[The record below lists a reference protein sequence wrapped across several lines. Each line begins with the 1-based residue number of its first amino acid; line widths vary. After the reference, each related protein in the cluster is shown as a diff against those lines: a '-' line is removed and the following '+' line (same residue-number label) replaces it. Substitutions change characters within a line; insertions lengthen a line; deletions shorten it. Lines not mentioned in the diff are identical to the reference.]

1 MYTSPAAVRPRQY
14 YLDWLRVLS
23 IFLVFVYHA
32 SRVFGGEQFHI
43 NNVRSYSGV
52 DIFTSVLVIWGMPLL
67 FLVAGA
73 SAYLSLGKTA
83 PGRYMKDRVLR
94 LLVPF
99 SAGLLTHIPI
109 QVYLERVNHG
119 EFTGSLAAFLPHYFD
134 GFYGF
139 GGNFA
144 WMGLHLWFLV
154 MLFLY
159 TLLALPILVW
169 LARGRGVAVLDRVAG
184 FLARSG
190 AIYLLALPVVLLAVA
205 LDPEALGISVFG
217 SWNVFIYMV
226 YFLYGAI
233 LVAHDG
239 LRQSIERQRWV
250 ALAVALVFLAAGTI
264 LWFTRFNQV
273 YPAYNTAD
281 YVLLNSVRALCSW
294 FGLLAIWGFSIH
306 HLNFGT
312 AALYLANEA
321 VLPFYV
327 LHQTVLVIVGF
338 YVIQWPAPDLLKFAV
353 IFAGSLIIIVGLY
366 WFLIRPYNVMRFL
379 FGMRPKKA
387 IEPAPVSPSAEIVG
401 H

>member
-1 MYTSPAAVRPRQY
+1 MQTSPAVVRPRQY
-14 YLDWLRVLS
+14 YLDWLRVIS

-32 SRVFGGEQFHI
+32 VRIFGGEHFHV
-43 NNVRSYSGV
+43 NNVNSYSGV
-52 DIFTSVLVIWGMPLL
+52 DSFTSILTIVGMPLL
-67 FLVAGA
+67 FVVAGA
-73 SAYLSLGKTA
+73 SAYLSLGKTP

-99 SAGLLTHIPI
+99 AAGLLTHIPI
-109 QVYLERVNHG
+109 LVYLERVNHG
-119 EFTGSLAAFLPHYFD
+119 EFAGSLVAFLPHYFD

-169 LARGRGVAVLDRVAG
+169 LARGKGAAVLDRVAG
-184 FLARSG
+184 FLARPG
-190 AIYLLALPVVLLAVA
+190 AIYLLVLPVILLAVA
-205 LDPEALGISVFG
+205 LDPETLGISIFG
-217 SWNVFIYMV
+217 GWSIFVYML
-226 YFLYGAI
+226 YFLYGAV

-250 ALAVALVFLAAGTI
+250 ALAAALVFLAAGTI

-273 YPAYNTAD
+273 YPTYNTVD
-281 YVLLNSVRALCSW
+281 YVLQNSVRALCSW
-294 FGLLAIWGFSIH
+294 FGLLAIWGFSIR

-312 AALYLANEA
+312 TALYLANEA

-327 LHQTVLVIVGF
+327 LHQSVLIIVGF

-353 IFAGSLIIIVGLY
+353 IFVGSLIIIVGLY

-379 FGMRPKKA
+379 FGMRPKRA
-387 IEPAPVSPSAEIVG
+387 VEPSPASPTPGVVG
-401 H
+401 Q

>member
-1 MYTSPAAVRPRQY
+1 MPAATTVRPRQY

-32 SRVFGGEQFHI
+32 ARIFGGESFHI
-43 NNVRSYSGV
+43 NNARTYAGV
-52 DIFTSVLVIWGMPLL
+52 DSFTALLTILGMPLL

-83 PGRYMKDRVLR
+83 AGQYMKERVLR

-99 SAGLLTHIPI
+99 AAGLLTHIPI
-109 QVYLERVNHG
+109 LVYLERVNHG
-119 EFTGSLAAFLPHYFD
+119 EFTGSFIDFLPHYFD

-159 TLLALPILVW
+159 TLFALPILSW
-169 LARGRGVAVLDRVAG
+169 LARGRGAAVLEHLAG
-184 FLARSG
+184 FLARPG
-190 AIYLLALPVVLLAVA
+190 AIYLPVLPVALLAVA
-205 LDPEALGISVFG
+205 LDPETVGISIFG
-217 SWNVFIYMV
+217 GWNVFVYML
-226 YFLYGAI
+226 FFIYGAV

-239 LRQSIERQRWV
+239 LQQSIARQRWV
-250 ALAVALVFLAAGTI
+250 SLIAALAFLI
-264 LWFTRFNQV
+264 VRSVLWFTWFDQV
-273 YPAYNTAD
+273 DPVYQTTG
-281 YVLLNSVRALCSW
+281 YVLQQSVRVFASW

-306 HLNFGT
+306 RLNFGT
-312 AALYLANEA
+312 KALYLANEA

-327 LHQTVLVIVGF
+327 LHQTVLITVGF
-338 YVIQWPAPDLLKFAV
+338 YVIQWSMPDALKFV
-353 IFAGSLIIIVGLY
+353 IIFVASLLIIIGLY
-366 WFLIRPYNVMRFL
+366 WFLIRPYNGVRFL
-379 FGMRPKKA
+379 FGMRPRRA
-387 IEPAPVSPSAEIVG
+387 VEPAPTPPAAGLTS

>member
-1 MYTSPAAVRPRQY
+1 MPTTTAVRPRQY

-23 IFLVFVYHA
+23 IFLVFVYHTA
-32 SRVFGGEQFHI
+32 RIFGGESFHI
-43 NNVRSYSGV
+43 NNARSYAGV
-52 DIFTSVLVIWGMPLL
+52 DSFTSILTILGMPLL
-67 FLVAGA
+67 FVVAGA

-83 PGRYMKDRVLR
+83 PGRYMKERVLR

-99 SAGLLTHIPI
+99 AVGLLTHIPI
-109 QVYLERVNHG
+109 LVYLERVNHG
-119 EFTGSLAAFLPHYFD
+119 EFTGSLLNFLPHYFD

-159 TLLALPILVW
+159 TLLALP
-169 LARGRGVAVLDRVAG
+169 
-184 FLARSG
+184 
-190 AIYLLALPVVLLAVA
+190 VVLLAVA
-205 LDPEALGISVFG
+205 LDPETVGISIFG
-217 SWNVFIYMV
+217 GWNIFIYML

-239 LRQSIERQRWV
+239 LRQSIERLRWV
-250 ALAVALVFLAAGTI
+250 SLAAAVI
-264 LWFTRFNQV
+264 FLIARYVLWFTRFNEV
-273 YPAYNTAD
+273 DPAFQTAN
-281 YVLLNSVRALCSW
+281 YAMQHSVRAFASW
-294 FGLLAIWGFSIH
+294 FGLLAIWGFSIR

-327 LHQTVLVIVGF
+327 LHQTVLIIVGF
-338 YVIQWPAPDLLKFAV
+338 YVIQWAIPDALKFAI
-353 IFAGSLIIIVGLY
+353 IFVASLIIIIGLY
-366 WFLIRPYNVMRFL
+366 WFLIRPYNIMRFL
-379 FGMRPKKA
+379 FGMRPKRA
-387 IEPAPVSPSAEIVG
+387 IEPVPASPAAGMAG